1 MKLIYFFKVRL
12 PKSKNLRISIRLGKK
27 QRKFVKE
34 QGDPLEHD
42 QGLPA

>member
-27 QRKFVKE
+27 QRKFDKE